1 MALMKSDFLILVSFL
16 IGIKP
21 LSTTQSDALIKI
33 FDSRPTNT
41 TLKELLHACLSE
53 NVSNYNLTMEQ
64 INSLLP
70 LSNTFE
76 KAVGLPN
83 LDLVL
88 EEAKMFQQVLNYKE

>member
-1 MALMKSDFLILVSFL
+1 MKNDFLLLVSFL

-21 LSTTQSDALIKI
+21 LSTIQSDTFIKI
-33 FDSRPTNT
+33 FDSHPTET
-41 TLKELLHACLSE
+41 TLKELLHACLRE

-70 LSNTFE
+70 LSDTIE

-88 EEAKMFQQVLNYKE
+88 EEAKMFQQLLNYTE